1 MIKSLCSITMK
12 KHKYLFIII
21 LLFSIPVYA
30 DDFDEMFEFF
40 GLDNNV
46 TSIPPREKVFNEN
59 IDLNINVRLKK
70 VTYSQN
76 NIQFYFTLQNKEINE
91 INFYINPES
100 IIIINGKDEK
110 LQVKGEPF
118 SKIISK
124 DLDYFSVVGV
134 EETEISEIYNI
145 TLPIE
150 FGNVKMEGNI
160 NFIFKNISIK

>member
-59 IDLNINVRLKK
+59 TDFNINVRLKK
-70 VTYSQN
+70 VIYSQN
-76 NIQFYFTLQNKEINE
+76 NIQFDFTLQNKEISD
-91 INFYINPES
+91 INFYINPGS
-100 IIIINGKDEK
+100 IIIKNGKDE
-110 LQVKGEPF
+110 QIQIKGEPF

-134 EETEISEIYNI
+134 EESELSDIYNI

-150 FGNVKMEGNI
+150 FSNVKMVGNI
-160 NFIFKNISIK
+160 NFIFSNISIK

>member
-1 MIKSLCSITMK
+1 MK
-12 KHKYLFIII
+12 INKYLFIFI
-21 LLFSIPVYA
+21 LGFAFPVYA

-40 GLDNNV
+40 GLDNNI

-59 IDLNINVRLKK
+59 TDCNINVRLKK
-70 VTYSQN
+70 VTYSQK
-76 NIQFYFTLQNKEINE
+76 NIQFDFTLQNKEIND
-91 INFYINPES
+91 IIFNINPES
-100 IIIINGKDEK
+100 IIIINGMGEK

-134 EETEISEIYNI
+134 EESELSDIYNI

-150 FGNVKMEGNI
+150 LDNAKVCGNM